1 MISIVIPCHNEEKY
15 IEKAYKRI
23 RKIFPKEEIIIFD
36 DASIDKTY
44 DIAKDIAK
52 KDKKVKVIHTKERIG
67 KGASLSK
74 AMKIASGEYVFFI
87 DADLSADPSEIKKLL
102 YWLEK
107 GYPIVIG
114 SRYKAKRSLFRKILS
129 KGFNLLVKIA
139 SGSKVKDHQC
149 GLKGFEKK
157 AVLKILPYV
166 KDKHFFW
173 DAELLIKAQW
183 LGLKIKEVH
192 IKWKERKETKVRF
205 GKDVKDMFF
214 GSIRILFE
222 RIFKINR
229 PKKMYENL
237 YSWS

>member
-1 MISIVIPCHNEEKY
+1 M
-15 IEKAYKRI
+15 
-23 RKIFPKEEIIIFD
+23 
-36 DASIDKTY
+36 
-44 DIAKDIAK
+44 
-52 KDKKVKVIHTKERIG
+52 IHTKERIG

-149 GLKGFEKK
+149 GLKGFNKK
-157 AVLKILPYV
+157 EIIKILPLV
-166 KDKHFFW
+166 KDTHFFW
-173 DAELLIKAQW
+173 DTELLVKAQW
-183 LGLKIKEVH
+183 KKLKVREVP
-192 IKWKERKETKVRF
+192 IKWVEKGDTKVKF
-205 GKDVKDMFF
+205 LKDSSTMFF
-214 GSIRILFE
+214 GIIRLFLE
-222 RIFKINR
+222 RLT
-229 PKKMYENL
+229 M
-237 YSWS
+237 